1 MAQPEEGILA
11 DGLDSLDKA
20 PKKKKRKKTTFDCKQ
35 ISVGSRLTLR
45 LACCR

>member
-20 PKKKKRKKTTFDCKQ
+20 PKKKKEKRPLLIANK
-35 ISVGSRLTLR
+35 SALEVGSH
-45 LACCR
+45 